1 MRIEEKFKFFFKHM
15 VDMAFLVEW
24 KNNSFWYIDVNTSA
38 QQKLDVEMIGR
49 KLEDVLPRAT
59 YDFLFQHYSSCVENR
74 ESVSYSDLNLFVPDM
89 PASETTLTPII
100 DEDRFFVLAITKNV
114 NELKKKA
121 EDYMFLNSLVANS
134 VDAMLVVDAAGTILK
149 INQAFQQQF
158 GWTQDE
164 LVGQHWRDL
173 EFSPE
178 NLKTQIA
185 STFTELINGKSVP
198 SMETSRLT
206 KSGQAIHTSVSY
218 SPILDKDDKV
228 VAISMIYRNIQ
239 HLRDLESKLAES
251 KEAYKSLFSYHKNA
265 ILMINKHGIITKV
278 NDACVTIMGYRKEL
292 IVGTDFKNFIE
303 KELRL
308 PDEPLKQAFD
318 GHVTSYEVEVPHAN
332 GNKLFFY
339 VTQVPIIINEE
350 VSGVYIIAQD
360 ITEKLEMERAIKHS
374 EEKFRLITEHSSDLI
389 KVIDKEGCVTYASP
403 SYRNLLGA
411 HYQHII
417 GQKLTFGLFEED
429 KEMLEDSLKRI
440 YGNGVSIR
448 MEYRYLNEKATPVWV
463 EVNATSIA
471 GEREMDH
478 VVLTGRIISER
489 KQLQE
494 QLIYQ
499 AYHDS
504 LTGLPNRRLL
514 EQELKA
520 AIEKAEAYTGKLALL
535 FLDCDN
541 FKEINDT
548 YGHDIGDELLAE
560 LSQRLVAC
568 VRSEDIVARMGGD
581 EFVILLNQVEDQEHI
596 MMVANRIQ
604 KSLQQPYL
612 LDNREIEA
620 TSSIGISIYPENGTS
635 TKELFRKA
643 DQALYHVK
651 NNGRN
656 DYQLYS

>member
-1 MRIEEKFKFFFKHM
+1 
-15 VDMAFLVEW
+15 
-24 KNNSFWYIDVNTSA
+24 
-38 QQKLDVEMIGR
+38 
-49 KLEDVLPRAT
+49 
-59 YDFLFQHYSSCVENR
+59 
-74 ESVSYSDLNLFVPDM
+74 
-89 PASETTLTPII
+89 
-100 DEDRFFVLAITKNV
+100 
-114 NELKKKA
+114 
-121 EDYMFLNSLVANS
+121 
-134 VDAMLVVDAAGTILK
+134 
-149 INQAFQQQF
+149 
-158 GWTQDE
+158 
-164 LVGQHWRDL
+164 
-173 EFSPE
+173 
-178 NLKTQIA
+178 
-185 STFTELINGKSVP
+185 
-198 SMETSRLT
+198 
-206 KSGQAIHTSVSY
+206 
-218 SPILDKDDKV
+218 
-228 VAISMIYRNIQ
+228 
-239 HLRDLESKLAES
+239 
-251 KEAYKSLFSYHKNA
+251 
-265 ILMINKHGIITKV
+265 
-278 NDACVTIMGYRKEL
+278 
-292 IVGTDFKNFIE
+292 
-303 KELRL
+303 
-308 PDEPLKQAFD
+308 
-318 GHVTSYEVEVPHAN
+318 
-332 GNKLFFY
+332 
-339 VTQVPIIINEE
+339 
-350 VSGVYIIAQD
+350 
-360 ITEKLEMERAIKHS
+360 
-374 EEKFRLITEHSSDLI
+374 
-389 KVIDKEGCVTYASP
+389 VIDKEGCVTYASP

-429 KEMLEDSLKRI
+429 KKMLEDSLKRI